1 MNRQTPFK
9 TAVRR
14 LAMARLISI
23 AGGAAAYTALMF
35 TVYEETHS
43 ATWLSATLLL
53 TFGVNG
59 FVSPFAG
66 AIGDRFDRKRV
77 MIVSDLLGAV
87 AFAAMAFAHAPA
99 WLLGFAFVSAVV
111 ETPFWMASGA
121 AIPNLV
127 PDDKLSWA
135 NGLVALGKNLGITV
149 GPAIGGVLLPV
160 IGSSWVFGVNAI
172 SFAISAALVATVHGR
187 FSDERREEE
196 HHEHQGLRAGF
207 RFIARDRVLRML
219 TLAYVVMI
227 GGMGFVMVA
236 DVPLAERFG
245 AGSVGFGLMI
255 TCWGL
260 GSVAGSFAGR
270 WLNEDKEPRALFLG
284 MLLVGFATAA
294 IGVSPWFAP
303 ILAMTLFAGIGDAI
317 AIVADQGIQQ
327 RRTPDV
333 VRSRVMAAVEF
344 VVMIAYAIA
353 LVFSGQVLRVVGPQ
367 HVYLIGGAT
376 ALVGGLVFLPV
387 VRMAR
392 RPRPEPEREPGAFEP
407 EADVGA
413 ESIGAVG

>member
-1 MNRQTPFK
+1 MNRSTPFRS
-9 TAVRR
+9 AVRR
-14 LAMARLISI
+14 LAVARLISI

-35 TVYEETHS
+35 TVYERTHS

-77 MIVSDLLGAV
+77 MIVSDLLGV
-87 AFAAMAFAHAPA
+87 VCFAAMAFVRDPA
-99 WLLGFAFVSAVV
+99 WLLGFAFASAVV

-127 PDDKLSWA
+127 PEDRLSWA
-135 NGLVALGKNLGITV
+135 NGLVSLGKNLGITV
-149 GPAIGGVLLPV
+149 GPAIGGILLPV

-172 SFAISAALVATVHGR
+172 SFAISAALVATVRGR
-187 FSDERREEE
+187 FSDERSTEAYHE
-196 HHEHQGLRAGF
+196 HHGLRAGF
-207 RFIARDRVLRML
+207 RFIARDRVLRYL

-255 TCWGL
+255 TFWGA

-270 WLNEDKEPRALFLG
+270 WLDEDKEPRALFLG

-317 AIVADQGIQQ
+317 GIVADQGIQQ

-344 VVMIAYAIA
+344 VVMIAYALA
-353 LVFSGQVLRVVGPQ
+353 LVFSGQVLRIVGPQ

-376 ALVGGLVFLPV
+376 AIVGGLVFWPV
-387 VRMAR
+387 VRMTR
-392 RPRPEPEREPGAFEP
+392 RSRAERGLGTVESGADTASVE
-407 EADVGA
+407 VMG
-413 ESIGAVG
+413 

>member
-1 MNRQTPFK
+1 MNPTPFRS
-9 TAVRR
+9 AVRR
-14 LAMARLISI
+14 LAVARLISI

-35 TVYEETHS
+35 TIYERTHS
-43 ATWLSATLLL
+43 ATWLSATLLV
-53 TFGVNG
+53 TFGVSG

-77 MIVSDLLGAV
+77 MIVSDLLGV
-87 AFAAMAFAHAPA
+87 ACFAAMAFARDPA
-99 WLLGFAFVSAVV
+99 WLLVFAFLSAVA
-111 ETPFWMASGA
+111 ETPFWVASGA
-121 AIPNLV
+121 AMPNLV
-127 PDDKLSWA
+127 PEERLSWA
-135 NGLVALGKNLGITV
+135 NGMVSLGKNLGITV

-160 IGSSWVFGVNAI
+160 IGSSRVFGVNAI
-172 SFAISAALVATVHGR
+172 SFAVSAALVATVHGR
-187 FSDERREEE
+187 FSDPAREQ
-196 HHEHQGLRAGF
+196 HHEHRGLRAGF

-236 DVPLAERFG
+236 DVPLVDHFG
-245 AGSVGFGLMI
+245 AGSLGFGLLI
-255 TCWGL
+255 TCWGA

-303 ILAMTLFAGIGDAI
+303 ILAMALFSGIGDAI

-327 RRTPDV
+327 RRTPDA

-344 VVMIAYAIA
+344 VVMISYAVA
-353 LVFSGQVLRVVGPQ
+353 LVFAGQVLQLVGPQ

-376 ALVGGLVFLPV
+376 ALAGAVVFWPA
-387 VRMAR
+387 VRAAR
-392 RPRPEPEREPGAFEP
+392 RRPAAREAADVEPEPPGDVAVGP
-407 EADVGA
+407 VGA
-413 ESIGAVG
+413 VR

>member
-14 LAMARLISI
+14 LAVARLISI

-187 FSDERREEE
+187 FSDERREE

-376 ALVGGLVFLPV
+376 ALIGGIVFLPV

-392 RPRPEPEREPGAFEP
+392 RSRPEPEREPGAFEP
-407 EADVGA
+407 EADVRA

>member
-1 MNRQTPFK
+1 MRRPTPSR

-14 LAMARLISI
+14 IALARLISI
-23 AGGAAAYTALMF
+23 TGGAAAYTALMF
-35 TVYEETHS
+35 TVYQRTHS

-77 MIVSDLLGAV
+77 MIASDLLGV
-87 AFAAMAFAHAPA
+87 ACFAAMAFARAPA
-99 WLLGFAFVSAVV
+99 WLLGFAFLSAVV

-127 PDDKLSWA
+127 PDDRLSWA
-135 NGLVALGKNLGITV
+135 NGLVALGKNLGITL
-149 GPAIGGVLLPV
+149 GPAIGGALLTV
-160 IGSSWVFGVNAI
+160 IGPSWVFGVNAV
-172 SFAISAALVATVHGR
+172 SFVISAALVASVRAR
-187 FSDERREEE
+187 FSRDRDEPHEE
-196 HHEHQGLRAGF
+196 HRGLRAGF
-207 RFIARDRVLRML
+207 RFIANDRLLRTL

-245 AGSVGFGLMI
+245 AGSIGFGLMI
-255 TCWGL
+255 TFWGA

-270 WLNEDKEPRALFLG
+270 WLNEEKEPRALFLG

-327 RRTPDV
+327 RRTPDA
-333 VRSRVMAAVEF
+333 VRSRVMAAVEA
-344 VVMIAYAIA
+344 VVTVSYALA
-353 LVFSGQVLRVVGPQ
+353 LVFAGQVLRAIGPQ
-367 HVYLIGGAT
+367 HVYLIGGGT
-376 ALVGGLVFLPV
+376 ALAGAALLWPV
-387 VRMAR
+387 VRRVRGAG
-392 RPRPEPEREPGAFEP
+392 PALDDTSPELGVES
-407 EADVGA
+407 VGA
-413 ESIGAVG
+413 VS

>member
-1 MNRQTPFK
+1 MRPTTPFR

-14 LAMARLISI
+14 LAVARLISI
-23 AGGAAAYTALMF
+23 TGGAAAYTALMF
-35 TVYEETHS
+35 TVYQRTHS

-77 MIVSDLLGAV
+77 MIVSDLLGV
-87 AFAAMAFAHAPA
+87 GCFTAMAFARDPG

-127 PDDKLSWA
+127 PEDRISWA

-160 IGSSWVFGVNAI
+160 IGSSRVFGVNAI
-172 SFAISAALVATVHGR
+172 SFAVSAVLVATVHGR
-187 FSDERREEE
+187 FSEERSSEA
-196 HHEHQGLRAGF
+196 HHEHRGLRAGF
-207 RFIARDRVLRML
+207 RFIARDRVLRYL

-245 AGSVGFGLMI
+245 AGALGFGLMI
-255 TCWGL
+255 TCWGA

-303 ILAMTLFAGIGDAI
+303 ILAMTVFAGIGDSI
-317 AIVADQGIQQ
+317 AVVADQGIQQ

-344 VVMIAYAIA
+344 VVMIAYALA
-353 LVFSGQVLRVVGPQ
+353 LVFAGQVLRVVGPQ

-376 ALVGGLVFLPV
+376 ALVGGAVLWPV
-387 VRMAR
+387 VRMSR
-392 RPRPEPEREPGAFEP
+392 RSRLERAFAPVESAEP
-407 EADVGA
+407 DVGVV
-413 ESIGAVG
+413 VG